1 MNKIDIAKITFGKY
15 ILFGILCAL
24 AGTAA
29 AQTPRNKIKVLSY
42 YSGQPAGL
50 DSVDVSQMTD
60 IIFCFGRLDGNRF
73 KVRRAQ
79 DTLTILKMVSLK
91 AKNPDLKVL
100 LSLGGWGGCA
110 TCSDVFATEIGR
122 KEFTQSIRELYDYF
136 KVDGL
141 DLDWEYPGVQGPE
154 GHKFTPEDKPNFT
167 LLVKE
172 LRKLGKKYQLSFAAG
187 GSQRFIDHAIEWK
200 KVMKNVDFVN
210 LMSYDLAGGT
220 RATHHTALFSTE
232 KQPRSA
238 DTIVKTLLRIGVPA
252 RKIVVGGAFYGK
264 LFDVPGIEGGPYQ
277 TGTQKGTVNYKQVA
291 TQMPKTAG
299 WQYLWDEAAHAPYI
313 YNPQLKQLFVY
324 DDKRS
329 IAEKTRYV
337 IDNRLGGIMFWQLGG
352 DIYRNG
358 LLNEINTVK
367 TTYQPDK

>member
-1 MNKIDIAKITFGKY
+1 MTYKTISKF
-15 ILFGILCAL
+15 LVPGILCAL
-24 AGTAA
+24 VATAA
-29 AQTPRNKIKVLSY
+29 AQAPKNKIKVISY
-42 YSGQPAGL
+42 YSGQAAGL

-60 IIFCFGRLDGNRF
+60 IIFCFGRLEGNRF

-79 DTLTILKMVSLK
+79 DTLTIRKMVSLK

-100 LSLGGWGGCA
+100 LSLGGWGGCP
-110 TCSDVFATEIGR
+110 TCSDVFATETGR

-136 KVDGL
+136 QVDGL

-187 GSQRFIDHAIEWK
+187 GSQRFIDNAIEWK
-200 KVMKNVDFVN
+200 PVMKKVDYVN

-220 RATHHTALFSTE
+220 RATHHTALYSTE

-238 DTIVKTLLRIGVPA
+238 DTIVKTLLKMGVPA
-252 RKIVVGGAFYGK
+252 KKIVVGGAFYGK
-264 LFDVPGIEGGPYQ
+264 LFDVPGIDGGPYQ
-277 TGTQKGTVNYKQVA
+277 TGTQKGTVTYKQVA
-291 TQMPKTAG
+291 SQMPASAG

-329 IAEKTRYV
+329 IADKTKYV
-337 IDNRLGGIMFWQLGG
+337 IDNKLGGIMFWQLGG

-367 TTYQPDK
+367 NTYQSPKQ